1 MNEKLETGN
10 WKFGSA
16 NVEQLLRLSLSASP
30 NFQFLISYFRFMLK
44 VAINGFGRI
53 GRAAFRIILERQ
65 DMQVVAIN
73 DLGDVKNLAYL
84 LKYDSVYRRF
94 DRAVEARDKGLSVGG
109 KMFQFYSIAEAEKLP
124 WGKLGVDV
132 VLECSGAMT
141 TQEAAELHL
150 KAGAKKVLISA
161 PTKSEGVVTAVRGV
175 NEEKIKGQNIVAN
188 ASCTTNCVA
197 PIMAVLD
204 EAFGVEKSLLT
215 TVHAMTASQRTVDS
229 VNPKDWREGR
239 AASANMIPSTTG
251 AAIATA
257 LVLPQLENKFDG
269 IAVRVPVLCGSL
281 SDIVAVLKKNV
292 TVEQVNGAFTKA
304 AKDKRFN
311 GILETTEDEL
321 VSADILGT
329 TASAIVDLKFTK
341 VVDGNLVKVLA
352 WYDNEWAYAN
362 RLVEMAERMG

>member
-1 MNEKLETGN
+1 MMK
-10 WKFGSA
+10 
-16 NVEQLLRLSLSASP
+16 
-30 NFQFLISYFRFMLK
+30 I
-44 VAINGFGRI
+44 AINGFGRV
-53 GRAAFRIILERQ
+53 GRAAFRIILEKK

-94 DRAVEARDKGLSVGG
+94 DQKVEVGDG
-109 KMFQFYSIAEAEKLP
+109 KLGVGEKKFSFYSIAEAEKLP

-132 VLECSGAMT
+132 VLECTGAMT
-141 TQEAAELHL
+141 KKEAAELHL

-161 PTKSEGVVTAVRGV
+161 PTKSEDVVTAVRGV
-175 NEEKIKGQNIVAN
+175 NEEKIKGQKIVAN

-197 PIMAVLD
+197 PVMAVLD

-251 AAIATA
+251 AAIATT
-257 LVLPQLENKFDG
+257 LTLPQLAGKFDG

-281 SDIVAVLKKNV
+281 ADVVAVLKKDV
-292 TVEQVNGAFTKA
+292 TVEMVNNAFLKA
-304 AKDKRFN
+304 AKDKRFK
-311 GILETTEDEL
+311 GVLETTNDEL
-321 VSADILGT
+321 VSSDILGT
-329 TASAIVDLKFTK
+329 TASAIVDLPFTK
-341 VVDGNLVKVLA
+341 VVAGNLVKVLA
-352 WYDNEWAYAN
+352 WYDNEWAYAQ
-362 RLVEMAERMG
+362 RLVEMANLMSA